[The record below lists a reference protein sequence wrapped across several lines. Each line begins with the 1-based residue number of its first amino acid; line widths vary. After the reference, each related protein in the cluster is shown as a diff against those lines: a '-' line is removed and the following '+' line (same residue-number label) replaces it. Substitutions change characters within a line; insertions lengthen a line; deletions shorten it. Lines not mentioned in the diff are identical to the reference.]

1 MEPMWLLLVR
11 RLQAIA
17 QVGLAYSRDP
27 YDLER
32 YREIRHIA
40 AEMLAQIGNV
50 DTRRVLELF
59 SGETGYATPKV
70 DVRGVVFKGDSILLV
85 REVADGRWSL
95 PGGWADVCETPAE
108 SVVKEVREE
117 SGYLTRAVKLL
128 ALFDRSKHP
137 HEHHHAFHVYKI
149 FIRCEIVGG
158 SAAGGLETSEVG
170 FFKEDG
176 LPEFSASRVTISQ
189 VRRMFEHLR
198 HPDWPADFD

>member
-1 MEPMWLLLVR
+1 MEPQWLLLVR

-32 YREIRHIA
+32 YEEVRHVA
-40 AEMLAQIGNV
+40 AQMLAQVANV
-50 DTRRVLELF
+50 ETRRVLDLF

-70 DVRGVVFKGDSILLV
+70 DVRGVVFEDNSILLV
-85 REVADGRWSL
+85 RERADDRWSL

-128 ALFDRSKHP
+128 ALYDRSKHP

-149 FIRCEIVGG
+149 FIRCEVIGG
-158 SAAGGLETSEVG
+158 GAAGGLETSEAR
-170 FFKEDG
+170 FFKEDS
-176 LPEFSASRVTISQ
+176 LPELSTSRVTAWQ
-189 VRRMFEHLR
+189 VRRMFEHMR
-198 HPDWPADFD
+198 HPEWPADLD